1 MSASARAYVPAH
13 FPCPAPSPTST
24 PTPSSDS
31 APTPAPASAPAP
43 GSATS
48 PPFHSSDDIRPTVT
62 LLFGDIGLHLF
73 SF

>member
-1 MSASARAYVPAH
+1 MCMSAPARAHV
-13 FPCPAPSPTST
+13 PAPSPTST

-43 GSATS
+43 GPATS
-48 PPFHSSDDIRPTVT
+48 PLFHSSDDIRSTVT
-62 LLFGDIGLHLF
+62 LLFGDFGLHLY